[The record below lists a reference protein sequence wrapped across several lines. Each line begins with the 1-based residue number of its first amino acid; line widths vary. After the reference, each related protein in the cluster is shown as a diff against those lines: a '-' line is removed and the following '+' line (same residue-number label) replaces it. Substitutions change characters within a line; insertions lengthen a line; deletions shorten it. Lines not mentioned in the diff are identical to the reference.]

1 MYAIDIQHPYV
12 FHKENIEENES
23 FVRLEK
29 LISVYTLKKKK
40 LCLKGSAAKH
50 QFKKGIIKSEKD
62 FIVQKEFI
70 LVN

>member
-1 MYAIDIQHPYV
+1 
-12 FHKENIEENES
+12 
-23 FVRLEK
+23 VRLEK
-29 LISVYTLKKKK
+29 LISVYTLKKKKK

>member
-1 MYAIDIQHPYV
+1 
-12 FHKENIEENES
+12 
-23 FVRLEK
+23 VRLEK